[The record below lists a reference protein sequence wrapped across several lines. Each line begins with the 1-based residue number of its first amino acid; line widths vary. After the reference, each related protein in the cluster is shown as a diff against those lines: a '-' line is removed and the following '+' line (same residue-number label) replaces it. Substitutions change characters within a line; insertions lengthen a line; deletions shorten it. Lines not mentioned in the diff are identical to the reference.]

1 MRSKMAE
8 KLRKDPYYEEL
19 EAQVDEALDALKPD
33 LKKIPA
39 EKIESF
45 RKMVDSIYR
54 EVFGKSTAEELRKQA
69 SPPDQTI
76 VSTQPGLPFFPFVI
90 PFVVR
95 MHPQITPLL
104 AALPRREA
112 PQDRVVRWK
121 AIVNV
126 ALNTDVVWGEV
137 PDPVPAPIDEYRD
150 YQAEIKTLVAG
161 RKVSFLTVA
170 ASRTFYDMLKLS
182 TINAIIQLHRKE
194 ERMVVQG
201 DASVNAHQYNGLLKW
216 ITDPTLGGGIVLN
229 LNVDGATTLRDLALE
244 HFYTV
249 FMRMYEVAN
258 AHPKLIVAHPRLAP
272 VFAKLWRQEVR
283 AVVATDV
290 GVSHTRLMD
299 GARVFPSVF
308 ADGNEIPVIYP
319 PHDTMPVYNIT
330 VGGNSVTVT
339 DILILDHT
347 EQLPGS
353 FHLYDQRGNAV
364 EIWDLVSTRVIYLA
378 PITLAYRVAAFK
390 FSVLVPRAPIIQAVI
405 KGVPLPAVA

>member
-1 MRSKMAE
+1 MAE
-8 KLRKDPYYEEL
+8 QLPKDYQEEL
-19 EAQVDEALDALKPD
+19 ETQLDSALEPIKDE
-33 LKKIPA
+33 LKKMSTDKLA
-39 EKIESF
+39 KYRQF
-45 RKMVDSIYR
+45 VDSLYK
-54 EVFGKSTAEELRKQA
+54 EVFGKSVTEELKKQA
-69 SPPDQTI
+69 SIPDQTL
-76 VSTQPGLPFFPFVI
+76 VSTTPGLPFFPFVI

-95 MHPQITPLL
+95 PHPQITPLL
-104 AALPRREA
+104 HALPRRKA

-137 PDPVPAPIDEYRD
+137 PDPVPAPVDDYRD

-161 RKVSFLTVA
+161 RKVSFLAVA
-170 ASRTFYDMLKLS
+170 ASRTFYDVLKLS
-182 TINAIIQLHRKE
+182 TLNAIIQLHRRE
-194 ERMVVQG
+194 EQMVVQG
-201 DASVNAHQYNGLLKW
+201 DPASNPNAYAGLIKW

-229 LNVDGATTLRDLALE
+229 LNTTDSSSWQDLSLD

-249 FMRMYEVAN
+249 FQRMYEVAN
-258 AHPKLIVAHPRLAP
+258 AHPKLIVAHPRLAT

-319 PHDTMPVYNIT
+319 PHNTMPVYNLTI
-330 VGGNSVTVT
+330 GGQTRAVT

-347 EQLPGS
+347 EPLPGS
-353 FHLYDQRGNAV
+353 FQLYDQRGNAV
-364 EIWDLVSTRVIYLA
+364 EIWDLVSTRIIYLA

-405 KGVPLPAVA
+405 RGVPLPAVA